1 MYLQR
6 DDVALTLTLHYPYLM
21 TAQTFQVYD
30 GADDGQ
36 VETVLRGIMGRDKM
50 HLWKLMDQLLL
61 LGA

>member
-1 MYLQR
+1 
-6 DDVALTLTLHYPYLM
+6 M
-21 TAQTFQVYD
+21 TAHTRTQVYD